1 MTTRYS
7 GLPRLPERISRLDE
21 LAVDLWWSWNQE
33 ARQVFRNLDYSLWRS
48 TAHNPVRML
57 ALTPPERLEA
67 AAADP
72 AFVARYDAALAGL
85 DAARTAH
92 NTWATRFQHLDGE

>member
-1 MTTRYS
+1 MNRYWN
-7 GLPRLPERISRLDE
+7 LPPLPPRIARLHE
-21 LAVDLWWSWNQE
+21 LAIDLWWSWHAG
-33 ARQVFRNLDYSLWRS
+33 ARAVFRDFDYRLWRS

-57 ALTPPERLEA
+57 ALLAPGQLEA

-72 AFVARYDAALAGL
+72 AFVARYDAALAAL

-92 NTWATRFQHLDGE
+92 NTWAPTRFQQLAGQ